1 MIFFAGKGN
10 MFFFLYNNVWLL
22 QIIFGHKWRH
32 LKGERDLW
40 EHYGGVDISLDPCSF
55 GQANTLS
62 FNSLLHKL
70 NKYVPRGSTVVDMYS
85 GAGVI
90 GLSVAA
96 SRKCR

>member
-1 MIFFAGKGN
+1 MFEASVFSVSYLMKFFSYHFLAITL
-10 MFFFLYNNVWLL
+10 FFL
-22 QIIFGHKWRH
+22 Q
-32 LKGERDLW
+32 
-40 EHYGGVDISLDPCSF
+40 
-55 GQANTLS
+55 S

-70 NKYVPRGSTVVDMYS
+70 NKYVPRSSTVVDLYS

>member
-1 MIFFAGKGN
+1 MFAISCK
-10 MFFFLYNNVWLL
+10 FSHKVFLLSHCALFSL
-22 QIIFGHKWRH
+22 Q
-32 LKGERDLW
+32 
-40 EHYGGVDISLDPCSF
+40 
-55 GQANTLS
+55 S

-70 NKYVPRGSTVVDMYS
+70 NKYVPRGSTVVDLYS

>member
-1 MIFFAGKGN
+1 MHHMHCCVLAQMSQICLELQCYSLCEVSRAIF
-10 MFFFLYNNVWLL
+10 LL
-22 QIIFGHKWRH
+22 LHSALF
-32 LKGERDLW
+32 
-40 EHYGGVDISLDPCSF
+40 SL
-55 GQANTLS
+55 QS

-70 NKYVPRGSTVVDMYS
+70 NKYVPRGSTVVDLYS

>member
-1 MIFFAGKGN
+1 
-10 MFFFLYNNVWLL
+10 
-22 QIIFGHKWRH
+22 R
-32 LKGERDLW
+32 
-40 EHYGGVDISLDPCSF
+40 YGGVDISLDPCSF

-70 NKYVPRGSTVVDMYS
+70 NKYVPRGSTVVDLYS

-96 SRKCR
+96 SRKCRSVKCVEINKQSKMSFEKSASRLPTNLGC

>member
-1 MIFFAGKGN
+1 MHHVFYCVLVQGSQMCISYSSIVFAILCE
-10 MFFFLYNNVWLL
+10 FSHTDFLLL
-22 QIIFGHKWRH
+22 HCGFVFLQ
-32 LKGERDLW
+32 
-40 EHYGGVDISLDPCSF
+40 
-55 GQANTLS
+55 S

-70 NKYVPRGSTVVDMYS
+70 NKYVPRGSTVVDLYS